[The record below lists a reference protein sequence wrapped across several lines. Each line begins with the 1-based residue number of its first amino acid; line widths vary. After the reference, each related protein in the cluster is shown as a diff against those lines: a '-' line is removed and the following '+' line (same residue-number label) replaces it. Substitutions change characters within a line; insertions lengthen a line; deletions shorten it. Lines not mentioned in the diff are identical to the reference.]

1 MDKIAIIGS
10 GILAKAIAE
19 RARDLKIE
27 THCFSW
33 DSHDVACTFVDYF
46 HQVNIFEVDKIT
58 EVCEKARI
66 NGVIA
71 TTELTIL
78 PAARIAARLGLN
90 GNPVCVSEE
99 ITNKYVTRNK
109 VRNVKSMKQPKYW
122 EYVSGAIPDIG
133 RFPVIVKPTAAG
145 GKRGIHVVYSKDEI
159 ADAVKDALGY
169 SKVQGVLIEEYLARG
184 REYSVESLTYK
195 GKHYVIQVTQKDSS
209 GPPHCNELGHH
220 QPAKLDTGMRGRIE
234 KAISEMLTAVGIM
247 NGPCH
252 TEIKII
258 GSDIYLIE
266 INGRPG
272 GDHITEPLTELST
285 GYPFL
290 SAMIWIALNRFEEHE
305 PTELEQ
311 NYCGIY
317 FVTEE
322 TAYLKPL
329 FDRCEEYP
337 WLYKKNK
344 ISDEPSRIVFNDEDN
359 LNYFI
364 YFSRD
369 EKPDIAGLLR

>member
-19 RARDLKIE
+19 RARELNIE
-27 THCFSW
+27 SHCFSW
-33 DSHDVACTFVDYF
+33 DSHDVACPFVDFF
-46 HQVNIFEVDKIT
+46 HQVNIFEVDEIT
-58 EVCEKARI
+58 EICRKEGI
-66 NGVIA
+66 HGVIA

-78 PAARIAARLGLN
+78 PVAKIADRLGLN
-90 GNPVCVSEE
+90 GNPICVAEE
-99 ITNKYVTRNK
+99 ITNKYVTRDK
-109 VRNVKSMKQPKYW
+109 VRNVEFMKQPKYC
-122 EYVSGAIPDIG
+122 EYISGDIPKIDG
-133 RFPVIVKPTAAG
+133 YPVIVKPVAAG

-159 ADAVKDALGY
+159 ADAVTDALSY
-169 SKVQGVLIEEYLARG
+169 SKIHGVLIEEYLAEG
-184 REYSVESLTYK
+184 REYSVESLSYK

-220 QPAKLDTGMRGRIE
+220 QPAELEAGMRSKVD
-234 KAISEMLTAVGIM
+234 KAISVMLTAVGIM

-258 GSDIYLIE
+258 GNDIYLIE

-272 GDHITEPLTELST
+272 GDHITVPLTELST
-285 GYPFL
+285 GYPIL
-290 SAMIWIALNRFEEHE
+290 SAIIWIALNQFEGHE
-305 PTELEQ
+305 PVCLEE

-317 FVTEE
+317 FLTEE
-322 TAYLKPL
+322 TVYLKSV

-359 LNYFI
+359 LNYVI

-369 EKPDIAGLLR
+369 KKPDIAGLLG

>member
-10 GILAKAIAE
+10 GIMAKAIAE
-19 RARDLKIE
+19 RARELNIE

-33 DSHDVACTFVDYF
+33 DSHDAACAFVDYF
-46 HQVNIFEVDKIT
+46 HQLNIFEVDEIA
-58 EVCEKARI
+58 EVCQKTGI
-66 NGVIA
+66 DGVIA

-78 PAARIAARLGLN
+78 PASRIADRLGLN
-90 GNPVCVSEE
+90 GNPICVSKE

-109 VRNVKSMKQPKYW
+109 VRNTKHMKQPEYW
-122 EYVSGAIPDIG
+122 KYVSGDIPAVE
-133 RFPVIVKPTAAG
+133 RFPVIVKPAAAG
-145 GKRGIHVVYSKDEI
+145 GKRGIHVVYSKDGL
-159 ADAVKDALGY
+159 ADAVADALGY
-169 SKVQGVLIEEYLARG
+169 SKVREVLIEEYLASG
-184 REYSVESLTYK
+184 REYSVESLSYK
-195 GKHYVIQVTQKDSS
+195 GKHYVIQVTEKDSS
-209 GPPHCNELGHH
+209 GPPRCNELGHH
-220 QPAKLDTGMRGRIE
+220 QPAELDAGMRRKAE
-234 KAISEMLTAVGIM
+234 EAISETLTAVGIV

-272 GDHITEPLTELST
+272 GDHITDPLTELST

-290 SAMIWIALNRFEEHE
+290 SAMIWIALNRFEGHE
-305 PTELEQ
+305 PAELEQ

-329 FDRCEEYP
+329 FDRCEEYS

-344 ISDEPSRIVFNDEDN
+344 TSDTPSRIVFNDEDN

-364 YFSRD
+364 YFDRNK
-369 EKPDIAGLLR
+369 KPDITGLLR

>member
-19 RARDLKIE
+19 RARELKIE

-33 DSHDVACTFVDYF
+33 DNQDIACTHVDYF
-46 HQVNIFEVDKIT
+46 HQLNIFEVDAITKICR
-58 EVCEKARI
+58 EAGV

-78 PAARIAARLGLN
+78 PAARIAAILGLN
-90 GNPVCVSEE
+90 GNPVCVAEE
-99 ITNKYVTRNK
+99 ITNKYATRNK
-109 VRNVKSMKQPKYW
+109 VRNARHMKQPEYW
-122 EYVSGAIPDIG
+122 EYVSGDI
-133 RFPVIVKPTAAG
+133 PVIDRYPVIIKPVAAG
-145 GKRGIHVVYSKDEI
+145 GKRGIHVVYAKDAI
-159 ADAVKDALGY
+159 ADAVEDALGY
-169 SKVQGVLIEEYLARG
+169 SKVRGVLIEEYLAQG
-184 REYSVESLTYK
+184 REYSVESLSYK
-195 GKHYVIQVTQKDSS
+195 GRHYIIQVTQKDSS
-209 GPPHCNELGHH
+209 GPPHCKELGHH
-220 QPAKLDTGMRGRIE
+220 QPAQLDIEMRSKID
-234 KAISEMLTAVGIM
+234 KAISEMLTAVGIA

-258 GSDIYLIE
+258 GNDIYLIE

-272 GDHITEPLTELST
+272 GDHITDPLTELST

-290 SAMIWIALNRFEEHE
+290 SAVIWIALNRFEGHE

-364 YFSRD
+364 YFSKD
-369 EKPDIAGLLR
+369 KKPDIAGLLG